1 MLYIHVPAIWKVI
14 YTYSLEIKLNYM
26 PNLIPAKMTRNS
38 ISVIIDG
45 YFFLP
50 KINKKYVR
58 FMGFP
63 ENEDQSLSSGPL
75 L

>member
-1 MLYIHVPAIWKVI
+1 
-14 YTYSLEIKLNYM
+14 M
-26 PNLIPAKMTRNS
+26 PNPIPAEMTGNS

-50 KINKKYVR
+50 KINKKYVT